1 MVAAAKDHSFAT
13 WRVVMTAHFY
23 CWEPAL
29 DLDPNSPDFRGRRKR
44 IQDSEEQP
52 TQRLLDFVS
61 ALSSRYPD
69 DTDDDTVWAAGPLR
83 DEISG
88 GHINFAVTWSAYETI
103 TPFVVTTAYAH
114 GLHCYDPQSR
124 KFYPFT
130 GPG

>member
-1 MVAAAKDHSFAT
+1 
-13 WRVVMTAHFY
+13 MTAHFD

-29 DLDPNSPDFRGRRKR
+29 DFDPNSPDFRERRKL
-44 IQDSEEQP
+44 IQDTAEEP

-69 DTDDDTVWAAGPLR
+69 DIDDDTVWAAGPLR
-83 DEISG
+83 EEISG
-88 GHINFAVTWSAYETI
+88 GHINFAVTWSAYDEVI
-103 TPFVVTTAYAH
+103 PFVVRTAHAH

-130 GPG
+130 GTE